1 MIAISASIGRLLLN
15 MNKNKLYTLA
25 KIDVMDSYPLADI
38 FDDEKYTILEESDD
52 VASLVKLAIGGFK
65 AENSNFTSY
74 KQWVD
79 EAEEGGYE
87 FIVVSKGKELF
98 RASIILIDPIIPSAI
113 FLALEYHDK
122 QIRKGDGH
130 PYLEHPLDVAHI
142 LWKNKFLSEVIS
154 AGYCH
159 DLLEDTSCEEN
170 KISEV
175 CSPEVLRIVK
185 AVSNDESLSDKKD
198 WELKKAKYVES
209 VRLGGE
215 KAIAVSV
222 ADKISNLHSFFEQYE
237 KEGPSLW
244 KKFNRGK
251 DKKIWFEKEVIKMA
265 KSNWSHPMLAELEKL
280 VQRLEKTEE

>member
-1 MIAISASIGRLLLN
+1 

-25 KIDVMDSYPLADI
+25 KIDVMDSYPLADV

-65 AENSNFTSY
+65 AENPNFTSY
-74 KQWVD
+74 KQWVG

-98 RASIILIDPIIPSAI
+98 RASIILTDPMIPSAI
-113 FLALEYHDK
+113 FLALEYHDE

-142 LWKNKFLSEVIS
+142 LWKNKFPSEVIA

-175 CSPEVLRIVK
+175 CGAEVLRIVK

-237 KEGPSLW
+237 KEGSSLW

-251 DKKIWFEKEVIKMA
+251 DKKIWFERKVIKMA
-265 KSNWSHPMLAELEKL
+265 KENWENPLLSTLEVLVDKL
-280 VQRLEKTEE
+280 EQLPG

>member
-1 MIAISASIGRLLLN
+1 MT
-15 MNKNKLYTLA
+15 KNNLYSLA

-65 AENSNFTSY
+65 AENPKFTSY
-74 KQWVD
+74 EQWIN
-79 EAEEGGYE
+79 EAEDGGFE

-98 RASIILIDPIIPSAI
+98 RASIILVDPMIPGAI
-113 FLALEYHDK
+113 FLALEYHGK

-142 LWKNKFLSEVIS
+142 LWRNKFPSEIIA

-159 DLLEDTSCEEN
+159 DLLEDTSCEES
-170 KISEV
+170 KISDV
-175 CSPEVLRIVK
+175 CGSEVLRIVK

-198 WELKKAKYVES
+198 WELKKTKYVES

-237 KEGPSLW
+237 IEGPSLW
-244 KKFNRGK
+244 TKFNRGK
-251 DKKIWFEKEVIKMA
+251 DKKVWFEKEVIKMVRT
-265 KSNWSHPMLAELEKL
+265 NWNNPLISELENL
-280 VQRLEKTEE
+280 VEKLEKTE